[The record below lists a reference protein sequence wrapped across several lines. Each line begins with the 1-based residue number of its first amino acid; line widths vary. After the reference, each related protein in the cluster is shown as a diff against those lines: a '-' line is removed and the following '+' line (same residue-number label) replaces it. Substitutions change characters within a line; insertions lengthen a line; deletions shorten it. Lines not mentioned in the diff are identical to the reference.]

1 MRVLITN
8 DDGLDAEGLY
18 LLEEL
23 ALQFTDDVC
32 VVAPLSNQSGVG
44 RAISLHKDIEFV
56 RRDERHYGVSGTP
69 ADCVMMALNLLY
81 ADQKPDLVLSG
92 INHGMNVADDVGY
105 SGTIG
110 AAMEAAIVDVP
121 AVALSQRFFQRQ
133 MDFTPVKSVGPQV
146 LAAALDIQIPP
157 RTVLNIN
164 FPEARLGPVKGIKRA
179 TLDQHKFSDEIMP
192 GHTPNTY
199 RIGPLVMREK
209 VNKASDRWWL
219 NEGFVT
225 FTPLHM
231 NATDLK
237 LLAKFPEKDF

>member
-1 MRVLITN
+1 
-8 DDGLDAEGLY
+8 
-18 LLEEL
+18 
-23 ALQFTDDVC
+23 
-32 VVAPLSNQSGVG
+32 
-44 RAISLHKDIEFV
+44 
-56 RRDERHYGVSGTP
+56 
-69 ADCVMMALNLLY
+69 
-81 ADQKPDLVLSG
+81 
-92 INHGMNVADDVGY
+92 
-105 SGTIG
+105 
-110 AAMEAAIVDVP
+110 MEAAIVDVP
-121 AVALSQRFFQRQ
+121 AVALSQRFFQGQ

-179 TLDQHKFSDEIMP
+179 TLDEHKFSDEIMP

-209 VNKASDRWWL
+209 VNQGSDRWWL

>member
-8 DDGLDAEGLY
+8 DDGLDAEGLKV
-18 LLEEL
+18 LEEL

-56 RRDERHYGVSGTP
+56 SRDERHYGVSGTP
-69 ADCVMMALNLLY
+69 ADCVMMAFNLLY

-110 AAMEAAIVDVP
+110 AAMEAAIVNVP
-121 AVALSQRFFQRQ
+121 AIAFSQRFYQRQ
-133 MDFTPVKSVGPQV
+133 MDFTPAKAAGPRV
-146 LAAALDIQIPP
+146 MAMALDIKLPP
-157 RTVLNIN
+157 RTILNIN
-164 FPEARLGPVKGIKRA
+164 FPDARLGPVKGIKSA
-179 TLDQHKFSDEIMP
+179 TLDEHKFSDEILP
-192 GHTPNTY
+192 GDRPNNY

-209 VNKASDRWWL
+209 VNPGSDRWWL
-219 NEGFVT
+219 NDGYVT

-231 NATDLK
+231 NATDLSF
-237 LLAKFPEKDF
+237 LAELPETDF

>member
-8 DDGLDAEGLY
+8 DDGLDAEGLH

-44 RAISLHKDIEFV
+44 RAITLHKDIEFV
-56 RRDERHYGVSGTP
+56 RRDKRHYGVSGTP

-81 ADQKPDLVLSG
+81 DDQKPDLVLSG

-121 AVALSQRFFQRQ
+121 VVALSQRFFQRQ
-133 MDFTPVKSVGPQV
+133 IDFTPVKTVGKQV
-146 LAAALDIQIPP
+146 LAAALNLQIPP
-157 RTVLNIN
+157 RTLLNIN

-179 TLDQHKFSDEIMP
+179 TLDEHKFSDEIMP
-192 GHTPNTY
+192 GDKPNSY

-209 VNKASDRWWL
+209 VNQGSDRWWL
-219 NEGFVT
+219 NEGYVT

-231 NATDLK
+231 KATDLK
-237 LLAKFPEKDF
+237 LLAELPEIEF

>member
-121 AVALSQRFFQRQ
+121 AVALSQRFFQGQ

-164 FPEARLGPVKGIKRA
+164 FPEARLGPVKGIKSA
-179 TLDQHKFSDEIMP
+179 TLDEHKFSDEIMP

-209 VNKASDRWWL
+209 VNQDSDRWWL

>member
-81 ADQKPDLVLSG
+81 ADKKPDLVLSG

-105 SGTIG
+105 S
-110 AAMEAAIVDVP
+110 
-121 AVALSQRFFQRQ
+121 
-133 MDFTPVKSVGPQV
+133 
-146 LAAALDIQIPP
+146 
-157 RTVLNIN
+157 
-164 FPEARLGPVKGIKRA
+164 ARLVRRWRRQ
-179 TLDQHKFSDEIMP
+179 LLMCQLLLSHNDSFS
-192 GHTPNTY
+192 
-199 RIGPLVMREK
+199 
-209 VNKASDRWWL
+209 ARWI
-219 NEGFVT
+219 
-225 FTPLHM
+225 LH
-231 NATDLK
+231 
-237 LLAKFPEKDF
+237 P

>member
-121 AVALSQRFFQRQ
+121 AVALSQRFFQGQ

-146 LAAALDIQIPP
+146 LAAALDIQICLLY
-157 RTVLNIN
+157 T
-164 FPEARLGPVKGIKRA
+164 
-179 TLDQHKFSDEIMP
+179 SDAADE
-192 GHTPNTY
+192 
-199 RIGPLVMREK
+199 
-209 VNKASDRWWL
+209 
-219 NEGFVT
+219 
-225 FTPLHM
+225 
-231 NATDLK
+231 
-237 LLAKFPEKDF
+237 

>member
-110 AAMEAAIVDVP
+110 AVSYTH
-121 AVALSQRFFQRQ
+121 L
-133 MDFTPVKSVGPQV
+133 
-146 LAAALDIQIPP
+146 
-157 RTVLNIN
+157 
-164 FPEARLGPVKGIKRA
+164 
-179 TLDQHKFSDEIMP
+179 TLP
-192 GHTPNTY
+192 T
-199 RIGPLVMREK
+199 
-209 VNKASDRWWL
+209 KA
-219 NEGFVT
+219 
-225 FTPLHM
+225 
-231 NATDLK
+231 
-237 LLAKFPEKDF
+237 

>member
-8 DDGLDAEGLY
+8 DDGLDAEGLH

-23 ALQFTDDVC
+23 ALQFTNDVC

-69 ADCVMMALNLLY
+69 ADCVMLALNLFY
-81 ADQKPDLVLSG
+81 TNQKPDLVLSG

-121 AVALSQRFFQRQ
+121 AIALSQRFFQQQ
-133 MDFTPVKSVGPQV
+133 MDFTPVKTVGEKV
-146 LAAALDIQIPP
+146 LAAALNITIPP

-164 FPEARLGPVKGIKRA
+164 FPEACLGSVKGIKRA

-192 GHTPNTY
+192 GDLPNSY

-209 VNKASDRWWL
+209 INKDTDRWWL
-219 NEGFVT
+219 NKGYVT
-225 FTPLHM
+225 FTPLSM
-231 NATDLK
+231 NATDLR
-237 LLAKFPEKDF
+237 LLAELPETDF

>member
-1 MRVLITN
+1 MILFELRTVSSAPDESQNPQGWRKKYRICPYVKRVSTCGWPLHDCHYGKWSTSRWCDCVARSFAQLYGNRFTCSSERLNCVRVLITN
-8 DDGLDAEGLY
+8 DDGLDAEGLH

-23 ALQFTDDVC
+23 ALQFTDNVC

-44 RAISLHKDIEFV
+44 RAISLHRDIEFV

-81 ADQKPDLVLSG
+81 ADKKPDLVLSG

-133 MDFTPVKSVGPQV
+133 TDFTPVKSVGPQV
-146 LAAALDIQIPP
+146 LAAALDI
-157 RTVLNIN
+157 
-164 FPEARLGPVKGIKRA
+164 
-179 TLDQHKFSDEIMP
+179 
-192 GHTPNTY
+192 
-199 RIGPLVMREK
+199 
-209 VNKASDRWWL
+209 
-219 NEGFVT
+219 
-225 FTPLHM
+225 
-231 NATDLK
+231 
-237 LLAKFPEKDF
+237 

>member
-1 MRVLITN
+1 M
-8 DDGLDAEGLY
+8 Y

-110 AAMEAAIVDVP
+110 AAMEAHYH
-121 AVALSQRFFQRQ
+121 RQ
-133 MDFTPVKSVGPQV
+133 
-146 LAAALDIQIPP
+146 
-157 RTVLNIN
+157 
-164 FPEARLGPVKGIKRA
+164 
-179 TLDQHKFSDEIMP
+179 
-192 GHTPNTY
+192 Y
-199 RIGPLVMREK
+199 
-209 VNKASDRWWL
+209 
-219 NEGFVT
+219 
-225 FTPLHM
+225 
-231 NATDLK
+231 
-237 LLAKFPEKDF
+237 